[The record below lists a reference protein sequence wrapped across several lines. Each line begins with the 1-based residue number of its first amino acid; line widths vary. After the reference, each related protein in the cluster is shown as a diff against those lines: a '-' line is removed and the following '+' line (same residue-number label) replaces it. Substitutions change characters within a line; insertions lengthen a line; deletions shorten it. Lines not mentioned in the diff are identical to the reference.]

1 MFGVGQTTTTTTTT
15 TTTAANTARAPAQA
29 EEGYYYRDQSGKEKG
44 PFDYAS
50 MQSWFSAG
58 YFKSDLKVCKGRGGK
73 VRNIGQMLVQDAHL
87 HGVPSHMVQSVI
99 APKYGLAENPSTKFG
114 GVASVGDAGGRE
126 SREQRYASY
135 ANQPT
140 SLSVENVTECVTRV
154 IETLTEI
161 LPLVLE
167 GGLRAEFGDEMW
179 ADMTSTP
186 PPWSFEQSAREL
198 KSHWNSI
205 FSSMPRRNKEFEI
218 LMDCLYRKRKEGMY
232 CLHVGEARALAE
244 AAMQIIEGCPK
255 DFPEAVNARLAQA
268 WAVVEEVRE
277 VLKR

>member
-1 MFGVGQTTTTTTTT
+1 MFGQQQQQQQHQQQQQQGGGGGGGGEQK
-15 TTTAANTARAPAQA
+15 N
-29 EEGYYYRDQSGKEKG
+29 EEGYYYRDQSGREKG

-73 VRNIGQMLVQDAHL
+73 VRNIGQMLVQDASL
-87 HGVPSHMVQSVI
+87 HGVPSHMVQNVI
-99 APKYGLAENPSTKFG
+99 APKFGLAENPSTKYGNDF
-114 GVASVGDAGGRE
+114 ARE
-126 SREQRYASY
+126 GKKEEKYAAAN

-154 IETLTEI
+154 IETLTVI

-186 PPWSFEQSAREL
+186 PPWNFEQSVREL

-205 FSSMPRRNKEFEI
+205 FSSSRGLKKEFEV

-232 CLHVGEARALAE
+232 CLHVGEARTLTE
-244 AAMQIIEGCPK
+244 AAMRIVEGCPK
-255 DFPEAVNARLAQA
+255 DFPDAVNTKLAHAWQA
-268 WAVVEEVRE
+268 VEEVRD

>member
-1 MFGVGQTTTTTTTT
+1 MFDENQQQQQHHHLQGGGGGGGGGGEQK
-15 TTTAANTARAPAQA
+15 N
-29 EEGYYYRDQSGKEKG
+29 EGYYYRDQSGQEKG

-73 VRNIGQMLVQDAHL
+73 VRNIGQMLVQDASL
-87 HGVPSHMVQSVI
+87 HGVPSHMVQNVI
-99 APKYGLAENPSTKFG
+99 APKFGLAENPSTKYG
-114 GVASVGDAGGRE
+114 NDARE
-126 SREQRYASY
+126 GKKEEKYAAAN

-154 IETLTEI
+154 IETLTVI

-186 PPWSFEQSAREL
+186 PPWNFEQSVREL

-205 FSSMPRRNKEFEI
+205 FSSTRSLKKEFEV

-232 CLHVGEARALAE
+232 CLHVGEARTLTE
-244 AAMQIIEGCPK
+244 AAMRIIEGCPK
-255 DFPEAVNARLAQA
+255 DFPDAVNTKLAHAWQA
-268 WAVVEEVRE
+268 VEEVRD

>member
-1 MFGVGQTTTTTTTT
+1 MS
-15 TTTAANTARAPAQA
+15 ANNNNP
-29 EEGYYYRDQSGKEKG
+29 ELGYYYRTESGQEKG

-87 HGVPSHMVQSVI
+87 YGVPSHMVQNVI
-99 APKYGLAENPSTKFG
+99 APKYGLAENPSTIGNDFVSG
-114 GVASVGDAGGRE
+114 SGMRE
-126 SREQRYASY
+126 GSAKEQRYASY

-205 FSSMPRRNKEFEI
+205 FSSMPRRNKEFEV

-232 CLHVGEARALAE
+232 CLQVGEARALAE

-255 DFPEAVNARLAQA
+255 DFPEAVNAKLARG
-268 WAVVEEVRE
+268 WAAVEEVRE

>member
-1 MFGVGQTTTTTTTT
+1 M
-15 TTTAANTARAPAQA
+15 R
-29 EEGYYYRDQSGKEKG
+29 EG
-44 PFDYAS
+44 
-50 MQSWFSAG
+50 SA
-58 YFKSDLKVCKGRGGK
+58 K
-73 VRNIGQMLVQDAHL
+73 
-87 HGVPSHMVQSVI
+87 
-99 APKYGLAENPSTKFG
+99 
-114 GVASVGDAGGRE
+114 
-126 SREQRYASY
+126 EQRYASY

-205 FSSMPRRNKEFEI
+205 FSSMPRRNKEFEV

-232 CLHVGEARALAE
+232 CLQVGEARALAE

-255 DFPEAVNARLAQA
+255 DFPEAVNAKLARG
-268 WAVVEEVRE
+268 WAAVEEVRE

>member
-1 MFGVGQTTTTTTTT
+1 MFGVGQTTTTTST